1 MFWHFWFYF
10 WYYLGKVNRNVTVAA
25 KPVSQS
31 SIFIVSTYCKSFHFQ
46 VPGGVEGVGGVW
58 GVWWC
63 SMADRQTDA
72 LGHVAGRQ
80 QLVRTTRPLRV
91 QPLHSKCNTV
101 SGKTPSS
108 CTLPL
113 PVLARS
119 GKLWN
124 GEVQWGEGQVR
135 IFTWDI
141 QESTALGFFVSRHL
155 SSACHSRH
163 SPAAGSVRLQ
173 MRHNCCLSDQAQ
185 LTNATRTGVR
195 APPAL
200 PASPQQ
206 PGLARWDAPQRTVNL
221 ASCFKSNF
229 KTYYKPYYKHTV
241 NRIKRVE
248 RAINEPC
255 YC

>member
-1 MFWHFWFYF
+1 
-10 WYYLGKVNRNVTVAA
+10 
-25 KPVSQS
+25 
-31 SIFIVSTYCKSFHFQ
+31 
-46 VPGGVEGVGGVW
+46 
-58 GVWWC
+58 
-63 SMADRQTDA
+63 MADRQTDA

-80 QLVRTTRPLRV
+80 QLVRTTRPLCV
-91 QPLHSKCNTV
+91 QPLRHHLWEDSEQLHSAF
-101 SGKTPSS
+101 
-108 CTLPL
+108 

-119 GKLWN
+119 GKLCEMEKCSEAKAKCGFSHGIYKNRQPW
-124 GEVQWGEGQVR
+124 V
-135 IFTWDI
+135 
-141 QESTALGFFVSRHL
+141 FFVSRHL

-241 NRIKRVE
+241 NHIKRVE
-248 RAINEPC
+248 RTINEPC